1 MDTQSI
7 EDLGN
12 SVFADDVSDEAL
24 EVAARSGY
32 DVAAGTSAN
41 CTATV
46 IWSTFCPN
54 G

>member
-1 MDTQSI
+1 MDAQRS
-7 EDLGN
+7 EQAEN
-12 SVFADDVSDEAL
+12 AVFTDDVSDEAL

-32 DVAAGTSAN
+32 DLTGGTSAN

>member
-1 MDTQSI
+1 MDTLSI
-7 EDLGN
+7 EHAAN
-12 SVFADDVSDEAL
+12 EVFADDVSDEAL

-32 DVAAGTSAN
+32 DLAAGTSAN
-41 CTATV
+41 CTATL

>member
-7 EDLGN
+7 EDVGN
-12 SVFADDVSDEAL
+12 SVFDDVSDEAL

-41 CTATV
+41 CTSTL
-46 IWSTFCPN
+46 IWSTFCPS